1 MQRYLKKNAYNEKH
15 GLDKMSTITGAIS
28 YIEKK
33 LNNDKHDNMELIV
46 RNMRNNSQ
54 YRSISFLALSK
65 IVAERIIK

>member
-1 MQRYLKKNAYNEKH
+1 
-15 GLDKMSTITGAIS
+15 MSTITGAIS

-33 LNNDKHDNMELIV
+33 LNNDKHGQYGINCE
-46 RNMRNNSQ
+46 NMRNNSQ